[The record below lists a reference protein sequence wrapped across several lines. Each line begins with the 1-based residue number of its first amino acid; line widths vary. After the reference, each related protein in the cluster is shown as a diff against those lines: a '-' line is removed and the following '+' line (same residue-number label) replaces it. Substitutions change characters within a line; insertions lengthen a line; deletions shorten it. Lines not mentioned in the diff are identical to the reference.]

1 MNRNLFFGIGIAL
14 VVGAVI
20 FFRQSGPQTNRGN
33 NPFSLKKEINVGT
46 DICAEFPKE
55 WVQSV
60 INKTV
65 VKIEKTNLMKGLD
78 ICKYYIDETD
88 FVTLRLNDLNFEIQK
103 KGQQE
108 LGRIISTNDKIVLD
122 HFIATQGDNI
132 INDIVL
138 KINPKLFL
146 SVDRSSVKAAN
157 ETEIINFA
165 GKVAERIKNGENQG
179 LVSAPTIE
187 PTKKIETN
195 VVPLPQETD
204 IINNFISFIDEG
216 KASDAVMM
224 MTSSIINDDG
234 TKQAYG
240 VQYAAMTSV
249 KVKKIEE
256 SSKSDWT
263 DSWHQY
269 MLTLDV
275 VMDPSSAN
283 GPIPYYGYEN
293 GENVRFLNLIKEG
306 NLWKIEGLA
315 TGP

>member
-1 MNRNLFFGIGIAL
+1 MSKNLIFGIGLAL
-14 VVGAVI
+14 VIGAVI
-20 FFRQSGPQTNRGN
+20 FFNRGTPN
-33 NPFSLKKEINVGT
+33 NQTGNPFSLKKEIKVGT

-60 INKTV
+60 IRKTV
-65 VKIEKTNLMKGLD
+65 IKIEKTNLMKGLD
-78 ICKYYIDETD
+78 ICKYYIDETN
-88 FVTLRLNDLNFEIQK
+88 FITLRLNDLNFETQK

-108 LGRIISTNDKIVLD
+108 LGRIISTNDNIVLD

-165 GKVAERIKNGENQG
+165 AKVAERIKNGENQG
-179 LVSAPTIE
+179 LVSAPIIE
-187 PTKKIETN
+187 PTKKPETN
-195 VVPLPQETD
+195 IVPLPQETE
-204 IINNFISFIDEG
+204 IINNFLNFIDEG

-224 MTSSIINDDG
+224 MSSSTINDDS

-269 MLTLDV
+269 MVTLDV
-275 VMDPSSAN
+275 VMDPGSAN
-283 GPIPYYGYEN
+283 GPIPYYGYEQ
-293 GENVRFLNLIKEG
+293 GENIRFLNLVKED
-306 NLWKIEGLA
+306 NRWKVEGLA